1 MTKSILK
8 PAAAAASVSFRVPA
22 DLAARLSAVRTAS
35 QALGLVLDIEPAL
48 TKALARLLRQA
59 EAELAASAA
68 PVTAGP
74 VTAGPEP
81 VAASSGPVYESVPP
95 EVQHV

>member
-1 MTKSILK
+1 MSKSSILK

-22 DLAARLSAVRTAS
+22 ELAARLTAVRAAS
-35 QALGLVLDIEPAL
+35 QPLGLVLDIEPAL
-48 TKALARLLRQA
+48 TKALSRLVRQA

-68 PVTAGP
+68 PVA
-74 VTAGPEP
+74 AGPEP
-81 VAASSGPVYESVPP
+81 VAASSGPVFESVSP

>member
-1 MTKSILK
+1 MSKSILK
-8 PAAAAASVSFRVPA
+8 PAAAAASVSFRVPGE
-22 DLAARLSAVRTAS
+22 LAARLSAVRAAS

-68 PVTAGP
+68 PVA
-74 VTAGPEP
+74 AGPEP
-81 VAASSGPVYESVPP
+81 VAASSGPVFESVSP

>member
-1 MTKSILK
+1 MSRSILK
-8 PAAAAASVSFRVPA
+8 PASAAASVSFRVPA

-48 TKALARLLRQA
+48 TKALTRLVKQA

-68 PVTAGP
+68 PVAP
-74 VTAGPEP
+74 GPEP
-81 VAASSGPVYESVPP
+81 VAASSGPVFESVSP

>member
-1 MTKSILK
+1 MSKSILK
-8 PAAAAASVSFRVPA
+8 PASAAASVSFRVPA
-22 DLAARLSAVRTAS
+22 ELAARLSAVRAAS

-48 TKALARLLRQA
+48 TKALARLVKQA

-68 PVTAGP
+68 PVAAG
-74 VTAGPEP
+74 AEP
-81 VAASSGPVYESVPP
+81 VAASSGPVFESVSP

>member
-1 MTKSILK
+1 MSKSILK
-8 PAAAAASVSFRVPA
+8 PASAAASVSFRVPA
-22 DLAARLSAVRTAS
+22 DLAARLSAVRAAS

-59 EAELAASAA
+59 ENELAASAA
-68 PVTAGP
+68 PVA
-74 VTAGPEP
+74 AGPEP
-81 VAASSGPVYESVPP
+81 VAASSAPVFESVSP